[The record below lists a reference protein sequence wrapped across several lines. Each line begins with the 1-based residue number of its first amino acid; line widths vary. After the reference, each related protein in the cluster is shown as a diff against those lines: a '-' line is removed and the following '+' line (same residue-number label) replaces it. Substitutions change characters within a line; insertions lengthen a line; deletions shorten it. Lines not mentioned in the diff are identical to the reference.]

1 MFQLFYRL
9 FCRQYRLQRLDHGTA
24 VIRTDPGSQSNHFV
38 LHSGLFF
45 RHSCDILDLL
55 RSELTRFPQSHHVTL
70 DETIAVAK
78 RDHDTGSRL
87 QSAPQTLRHPVLKGS
102 IQFFVGDIYN
112 DIRI

>member
-1 MFQLFYRL
+1 MHSVFRNQTNYQPNQLKPLCKKLAKKHPGTGIF
-9 FCRQYRLQRLDHGTA
+9 RQ
-24 VIRTDPGSQSNHFV
+24 
-38 LHSGLFF
+38 
-45 RHSCDILDLL
+45 SCDILDLL

-87 QSAPQTLRHPVLKGS
+87 QSAPQTLRHPVLKCS